1 MAAEMAGPWASRAHR
16 YQETTGMRRFIPTW
30 LALAALALATGTS
43 YAQGWKEG
51 TNYFAVNPPQPTT
64 VPAGKVEVME
74 VFSYACPACNA
85 FQPIMKQLKATL
97 PANAQV
103 VYLPAAFR
111 PDEDWPMFQR
121 AFFAAQALG
130 IVDKT
135 HEAMFNA
142 VWNTGELAT
151 MNLQTNR
158 VKNPLPSLED
168 AARFYSRVAAVKQA
182 DFLAAAR
189 SFGVEAKMRMA
200 DAQIGAMQALST
212 PTIII
217 NGKYRLQIQDA
228 GGIPQTVELVKYLV
242 AKESGAAPTAAVKKA
257 H

>member
-1 MAAEMAGPWASRAHR
+1 
-16 YQETTGMRRFIPTW
+16 MRRFISTW
-30 LALAALALATGTS
+30 LALAALGLATGTS
-43 YAQGWKEG
+43 YAQTWKEG
-51 TNYFAVNPPQPTT
+51 TNYFAITPPQPTT

-85 FQPIMKQLKATL
+85 FQPIMKQLKASL

-130 IVDKT
+130 IADKT
-135 HEAMFNA
+135 HDAMFNA

-158 VKNPLPSLED
+158 VKEPLPSIED
-168 AARFYSRVAAVKQA
+168 AAKFYARVAGVKPA
-182 DFLAAAR
+182 DFLAAAK
-189 SFGVEAKMRMA
+189 SFGVDAKMRMA
-200 DAQIGAMQALST
+200 DAQVGAMQALST
-212 PTIII
+212 PTLVV
-217 NGKYRLQIQDA
+217 NGKWRLQMQDA
-228 GGIPQTVELVKYLV
+228 GSAGQLVELVKYLV
-242 AKESGAAPTAAVKKA
+242 AKESGSSGTAAARKA
-257 H
+257 N

>member
-1 MAAEMAGPWASRAHR
+1 
-16 YQETTGMRRFIPTW
+16 MRRFISTW
-30 LALAALALATGTS
+30 LALAALSLATGIS
-43 YAQGWKEG
+43 YAQAWKEG
-51 TNYFAVNPPQPTT
+51 TNYFAINPPQPTT

-85 FQPIMKQLKATL
+85 FQPIMKELKAHL

-130 IVDKT
+130 IADKT

-158 VKNPLPSLED
+158 VKNPLPSIED
-168 AARFYSRVAAVKQA
+168 AARFYARVAGVKPA
-182 DFLAAAR
+182 DFLAAAK
-189 SFGVEAKMRMA
+189 SFGVDAKMRMA

-212 PTIII
+212 PTLVV
-217 NGKYRLQIQDA
+217 NGKWRLQMQDA
-228 GGIPQTVELVKYLV
+228 GGASQLVALVKYLV
-242 AKESGAAPTAAVKKA
+242 AKESGPARTAATPPPAKKTK
-257 H
+257 

>member
-1 MAAEMAGPWASRAHR
+1 
-16 YQETTGMRRFIPTW
+16 MRRFISTW
-30 LALAALALATGTS
+30 LALAALSLATGIS
-43 YAQGWKEG
+43 YAQAWKEG
-51 TNYFAVNPPQPTT
+51 TNYFAINPPQPTT

-85 FQPIMKQLKATL
+85 FQPIMKELKAHL

-130 IVDKT
+130 IADKT

-158 VKNPLPSLED
+158 VKNPLPSIED
-168 AARFYSRVAAVKQA
+168 AARFYARVAGVKPA
-182 DFLAAAR
+182 DFLAAAK
-189 SFGVEAKMRMA
+189 SFGVDAKMRMA

-212 PTIII
+212 PTLVV
-217 NGKYRLQIQDA
+217 NGKWRLQMQDA
-228 GGIPQTVELVKYLV
+228 GGASQLVALVKYLV
-242 AKESGAAPTAAVKKA
+242 AKESGAAPTAAIKKA

>member
-1 MAAEMAGPWASRAHR
+1 
-16 YQETTGMRRFIPTW
+16 
-30 LALAALALATGTS
+30 
-43 YAQGWKEG
+43 
-51 TNYFAVNPPQPTT
+51 
-64 VPAGKVEVME
+64 
-74 VFSYACPACNA
+74 
-85 FQPIMKQLKATL
+85 
-97 PANAQV
+97 
-103 VYLPAAFR
+103 
-111 PDEDWPMFQR
+111 MFQR

-168 AARFYSRVAAVKQA
+168 AARFYSRVAGVKQA

-242 AKESGAAPTAAVKKA
+242 AKESGPARTAATPPQAKKTK
-257 H
+257 

>member
-1 MAAEMAGPWASRAHR
+1 
-16 YQETTGMRRFIPTW
+16 MRRFISTW
-30 LALAALALATGTS
+30 LALVALGLATGTA

-85 FQPIMKQLKATL
+85 FQPIMKQLKASL

-130 IVDKT
+130 VVDKT
-135 HEAMFNA
+135 HDAVFNA

-151 MNLQTNR
+151 MNSQTNR
-158 VKNPLPSLED
+158 LKDPQPSIED
-168 AARFYSRVAAVKQA
+168 AAKFYARVAGVKPA
-182 DFLAAAR
+182 DFLAAAK
-189 SFGVEAKMRMA
+189 SFGVDAKMRMA

-212 PTIII
+212 PTIVI
-217 NGKYRLQIQDA
+217 NGKYRLQMQDA
-228 GGIPQTVELVKYLV
+228 GGASQLVELVKYLV
-242 AKESGAAPTAAVKKA
+242 AKESGSTRTAATPTPAKKA
-257 H
+257 K

>member
-1 MAAEMAGPWASRAHR
+1 
-16 YQETTGMRRFIPTW
+16 MRRFISTW
-30 LALAALALATGTS
+30 LALAALGLATGTS
-43 YAQGWKEG
+43 YAQAWKEG
-51 TNYFAVNPPQPTT
+51 TNYFALKPPQPTT

-85 FQPIMKQLKATL
+85 FEPIMKQLKTSL
-97 PANAQV
+97 PASAQV

-135 HEAMFNA
+135 HDAMFSA

-151 MNLQTNR
+151 MNQQTNR
-158 VKNPLPSLED
+158 PKSPLPSLED
-168 AARFYSRVAAVKQA
+168 AARFYARVAGVKQA
-182 DFLAAAR
+182 DFLAAAK
-189 SFGVEAKMRMA
+189 SFGVDAKMRMA

-217 NGKYRLQIQDA
+217 NGKYRLQMQDA
-228 GGIPQTVELVKYLV
+228 GGVPQLVELVKYLV
-242 AKESGAAPTAAVKKA
+242 AKESGATRTAATPASASAPAKNAK
-257 H
+257 